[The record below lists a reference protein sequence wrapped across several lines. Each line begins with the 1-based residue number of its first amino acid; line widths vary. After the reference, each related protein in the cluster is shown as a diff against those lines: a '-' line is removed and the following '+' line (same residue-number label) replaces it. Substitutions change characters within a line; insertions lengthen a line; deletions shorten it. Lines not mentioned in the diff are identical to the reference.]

1 MKVFISADIEGVS
14 GVVDRDD
21 AVVGAREYERA
32 RRLMTADVNAAIA
45 GAYEGGATQVL
56 VNDAHSKMRNLIV
69 EDLDPRAEVIQGV
82 VKRGCMMEGLDES
95 FAAVF
100 FVGYHSRAGN
110 PFGVMNH
117 TMWSRGFQNLF
128 LNGAPVGEIGVN
140 AAYAGQFGVPVAL
153 VTGDQTAVQEAQEL
167 LGPLASAVTKQALGR
182 FTARLLAPSKAQ
194 ELTRQA
200 ARDALARLAD
210 FQPYVLPKP
219 VTMGIEFT
227 SSAMADVCSWIPTVR
242 KISPRNIEFSFAD
255 WREGMGL
262 MLALMWLAIHNTNDM
277 Y

>member
-1 MKVFISADIEGVS
+1 MKIFISADIEGVS
-14 GVVDRDD
+14 GVVDRED
-21 AVVGAREYERA
+21 AIIGGREYERA

-69 EDLDPRAEVIQGV
+69 EELDPRAEVIQGV

-100 FVGYHSRAGN
+100 FVGYHSRAGD
-110 PFGVMNH
+110 PLGVMNH
-117 TMWSRGFQNLF
+117 TMWSRGFQNLL
-128 LNGAPVGEIGVN
+128 LNGQPVGEIAIN

-153 VTGDQTAVQEAQEL
+153 VTGDQTAVQEAQAL
-167 LGPLASAVTKQALGR
+167 LGNVEFAVTKQGLGR
-182 FTARLLAPSKAQ
+182 FTARLLPPSTGQ

-200 ARDALARLAD
+200 ARGALQRLKELR
-210 FQPYVLPKP
+210 PYVIPAP
-219 VTMGIEFT
+219 VTMGFEFT
-227 SSAMADVCSWIPTVR
+227 SSAMADVCSWIPAVKKTGSRSVQ
-242 KISPRNIEFSFAD
+242 FTFDD
-255 WREGMGL
+255 WREGMG
-262 MLALMWLAIHNTNDM
+262 MLLVLMWLAIHNTNDM

>member
-21 AVVGAREYERA
+21 AIVGGREYERA

-82 VKRGCMMEGLDES
+82 VKRGCMMEGLDEC

-128 LNGAPVGEIGVN
+128 LNGAPVGEIGIN

-167 LGPLASAVTKQALGR
+167 LGPAERPRSPSRRWGALR
-182 FTARLLAPSKAQ
+182 RACWRPARRRSSPARRRGMRWQGWLISSLTCCPS
-194 ELTRQA
+194 R
-200 ARDALARLAD
+200 
-210 FQPYVLPKP
+210 
-219 VTMGIEFT
+219 
-227 SSAMADVCSWIPTVR
+227 
-242 KISPRNIEFSFAD
+242 
-255 WREGMGL
+255 
-262 MLALMWLAIHNTNDM
+262 
-277 Y
+277 

>member
-45 GAYEGGATQVL
+45 GAYEGGATHVL
-56 VNDAHSKMRNLIV
+56 VNDSHSKMRNLIV
-69 EDLDPRAEVIQGV
+69 EDMDPRAEVIQGV

-95 FAAVF
+95 FDAVF

-117 TMWSRGFQNLF
+117 TMWSRGFQNLY
-128 LNGAPVGEIGVN
+128 LNGIPVGEIGVN

-167 LGPLASAVTKQALGR
+167 LGAVEGAVTKQGLGR
-182 FTARLLAPSKAQ
+182 FTARLLPPSKGQ

-200 ARDALARLAD
+200 ACNALGRLKELK
-210 FQPYVLPKP
+210 PYVLPKP

-227 SSAMADVCSWIPTVR
+227 SSAMADVCSWIPSVEKTG
-242 KISPRNIEFSFAD
+242 SRNVQFIFTD
-255 WREGMGL
+255 WREGMGM
-262 MLALMWLAIHNTNDM
+262 MLVLMWLAIHNTNDM

>member
-140 AAYAGQFGVPVAL
+140 AAYAGQFGVPVVL

-210 FQPYVLPKP
+210 FKPYVLPKP